1 MLYMKNYKLMIG
13 ALLLGA
19 GAFYSCEDGL
29 KENLT
34 ENKVYIVSSGL
45 QEFEI
50 YKTGEPSTYQ
60 LAIYK
65 SGATETSCTA
75 TVSLCSA
82 EELEAF
88 NAANETEY
96 KMMTESCYEIPS
108 YSVSFGSDRK
118 DVNRV
123 VEIIFKPEAIEALGE
138 GEYVLPVKLADASV
152 SITGDKAVA
161 ILAPTVI
168 EPMIYF
174 ASSGTSLNLG
184 LGASG
189 VTQNL
194 TIGFNATNTQN
205 IVCNLAVDAS
215 YLDTYNA
222 TSTVPFELLPESAYT
237 LPSSVTIV
245 EDTREVT
252 AKVALA
258 VSSLPLGNY
267 LLPVRLSSGQFETRA
282 CNDLHVI
289 EIVITNPVLSTRKW
303 TITANTDEPN
313 ESAPNGRVEA
323 IIDGDINT
331 FWHSQWS
338 GGWQDWPHIIIIDM
352 VDRSEVLSIDYY
364 GRQSGGDANTKDM
377 EFFISDN
384 QTDWRSIGK
393 FEARKSADMQE
404 FDTEDAE
411 GRYLK
416 VEITSSHDGSNN
428 TNIGELIVH
437 GTVL

>member
-1 MLYMKNYKLMIG
+1 M
-13 ALLLGA
+13 
-19 GAFYSCEDGL
+19 
-29 KENLT
+29 
-34 ENKVYIVSSGL
+34 
-45 QEFEI
+45 
-50 YKTGEPSTYQ
+50 
-60 LAIYK
+60 
-65 SGATETSCTA
+65 
-75 TVSLCSA
+75 
-82 EELEAF
+82 
-88 NAANETEY
+88 
-96 KMMTESCYEIPS
+96 
-108 YSVSFGSDRK
+108 
-118 DVNRV
+118 
-123 VEIIFKPEAIEALGE
+123 
-138 GEYVLPVKLADASV
+138 
-152 SITGDKAVA
+152 
-161 ILAPTVI
+161 
-168 EPMIYF
+168 
-174 ASSGTSLNLG
+174 
-184 LGASG
+184 
-189 VTQNL
+189 
-194 TIGFNATNTQN
+194 
-205 IVCNLAVDAS
+205 
-215 YLDTYNA
+215 
-222 TSTVPFELLPESAYT
+222 
-237 LPSSVTIV
+237 
-245 EDTREVT
+245 
-252 AKVALA
+252 
-258 VSSLPLGNY
+258 
-267 LLPVRLSSGQFETRA
+267 PVRLSSGQFETRA
-282 CNDLHVI
+282 GNDLHVI